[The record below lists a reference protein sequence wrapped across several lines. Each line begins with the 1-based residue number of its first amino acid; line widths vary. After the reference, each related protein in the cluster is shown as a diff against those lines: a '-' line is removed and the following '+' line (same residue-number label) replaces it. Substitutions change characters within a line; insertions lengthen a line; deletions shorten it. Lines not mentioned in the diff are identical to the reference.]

1 MVITGTGFASGAT
14 VTIGGV
20 AATNVTVASAT
31 QINATTGASGT
42 PGTVNVVVT
51 VSGQSAT
58 LTGGFTYSSSTST
71 PAPTASAHILP
82 FVVDTTAFR
91 TNLIMSN
98 LTGAQANVT
107 AHFVEAGGTISG
119 SKSYTVG
126 ANNLNQVNRVVS
138 DILNLASP
146 TGRQGYL
153 ILESDQKIAAV
164 VSVIDNVTVD
174 SAVIPSSRGTSGHL
188 LFPTSVSTA
197 TFKTTLTLVNDSLAA
212 NTVEVK
218 LRPSDG
224 GATVTKTVNLAPYG
238 QFHTED
244 AYAFL
249 GAPSTFGPVEL
260 TSKNASPQPFIGV
273 SRVYSNVTVSAPT
286 VGSGQ
291 TSSFF
296 SAVPY

>member
-1 MVITGTGFASGAT
+1 
-14 VTIGGV
+14 
-20 AATNVTVASAT
+20 
-31 QINATTGASGT
+31 
-42 PGTVNVVVT
+42 
-51 VSGQSAT
+51 
-58 LTGGFTYSSSTST
+58 
-71 PAPTASAHILP
+71 
-82 FVVDTTAFR
+82 
-91 TNLIMSN
+91 MSN
-98 LTGAQANVT
+98 LTGVQANVT
-107 AHFVEAGGTISG
+107 AHFVEGGGTISG

-126 ANNLNQVNRVVS
+126 PNNLNQVNRVVS
-138 DILNLASP
+138 DILSLASP

-244 AYAFL
+244 AYTFL
-249 GAPSTFGPVEL
+249 GAPSTFGPIEL
-260 TSKNASPQPFIGV
+260 TSMNASPQPFIGV

-286 VGSGQ
+286 VGTGQ